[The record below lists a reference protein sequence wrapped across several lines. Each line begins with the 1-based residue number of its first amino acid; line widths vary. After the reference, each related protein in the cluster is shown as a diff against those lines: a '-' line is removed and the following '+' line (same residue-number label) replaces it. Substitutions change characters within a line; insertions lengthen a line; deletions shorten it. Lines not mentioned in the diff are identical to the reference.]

1 MNPQDP
7 TPPALLQRLAERYPR
22 LFGPEPLPLKRG
34 IYQDLLDA
42 HKDELDP
49 AELKAALSRHTRSG
63 RYLNAVAAGR
73 PRHDLQGQVVEPMA
87 AEHVLQAL
95 LEVFRRRQG
104 RTQEDLGPK
113 LQRRL
118 LQAFEASGCTR
129 EAYAALVARQPQAV
143 RDRVDAALSE
153 AGARQA
159 KDEALARA
167 FAASGLS
174 EAVFADQYGLPA
186 AAVRRALE
194 RCSAQVQNQGFT

>member
-1 MNPQDP
+1 MKPQDP
-7 TPPALLQRLAERYPR
+7 TPPALLQRLAERYPL

-42 HKDELDP
+42 HAGEFEA

-104 RTQEDLGPK
+104 RTQEDLRPK

-118 LQAFEASGCTR
+118 LQAYEASGCTR
-129 EAYAALVARQPQAV
+129 EAYADLVARQPQAV
-143 RDRVDAALSE
+143 RDLVDAVLSE
-153 AGARQA
+153 AAVQQA

-167 FAASGLS
+167 YAASGLS
-174 EAVFADQYGLPA
+174 EAAFADQYGLPP
-186 AAVRRALE
+186 AAVRRALA
-194 RCSAQVQNQGFT
+194 RCGAQAQAQA

>member
-1 MNPQDP
+1 MTP
-7 TPPALLQRLAERYPR
+7 TDTASPALLQRLAERYPL
-22 LFGPEPLPLKRG
+22 LFGPEPVPLKRG
-34 IYQDLLDA
+34 IYQDLLQA
-42 HKDELDP
+42 HAGEFEA

-73 PRHDLQGQVVEPMA
+73 PRHDLQGLVVEPMA
-87 AEHVLQAL
+87 VEHVLLAL

-143 RDRVDAALSE
+143 RDLVDAALGE
-153 AGARQA
+153 AAARQA
-159 KDEALARA
+159 KDEAVARA
-167 FAASGLS
+167 YRASGLS
-174 EAVFADQYGLPA
+174 DLAFADQYGLPLA
-186 AAVRRALE
+186 DVRRALD
-194 RCSAQVQNQGFT
+194 RTAAVQGFT